1 MGAADGMKLLVCGGR
16 YYANRELVFAT
27 LDRIDKQRGV
37 KILIEGGAN
46 GADALARQ
54 WARRRGV
61 ICATVPAV
69 WAKRGRAAGPIRNAA
84 MLTLGPDG
92 VLAFPG
98 GSGTENMKQLARDA
112 GVTVMEVADVGS

>member
-16 YYANRELVFAT
+16 DYIDQDRVYST
-27 LDRIDKQRGV
+27 LDRIHV
-37 KILIEGGAN
+37 KRNIRVLIEGGAK
-46 GADALARQ
+46 GADAI
-54 WARRRGV
+54 ARRWAHLRGV
-61 ICATVPAV
+61 TCATVPAQ
-69 WAKRGRAAGPIRNAA
+69 WEAHGRKAGPIRNEA